1 MSTRSARAVIAR
13 NMAQP
18 KIDARE
24 KRFVEEY
31 LVDLDPKRAAIE
43 AGYSESVAA
52 SKAYQWVSNSK
63 VKPHVYEAVRK
74 QFQKR
79 SERTELTQ
87 DMVVNELRKIGFA
100 DIRKVISWGER
111 PVLEEMNEDDD
122 LRTYPVELIASE
134 NIDDD
139 TAAAISEVV
148 LTAQGVKVRL
158 HDKLRALV
166 NLGKHLGMFP
176 QRLEHLGRGGGP
188 IETVVT
194 MTPKEYARRALFLL
208 AEAQEQAKELE
219 DQDVE
224 GEAS

>member
-1 MSTRSARAVIAR
+1 MSTLSVRAVIAK
-13 NMAQP
+13 NMAQR
-18 KIDARE
+18 KLDTREAR
-24 KRFVEEY
+24 FIEEY
-31 LVDLDPKRAAIE
+31 LIDLDPKRAAIE
-43 AGYSESVAA
+43 AGYSKSMAA
-52 SKAYQWVSNSK
+52 SKAYQWVSNGK

-188 IETVVT
+188 IETVDLT
-194 MTPKEYARRALFLL
+194 TKEFARRALFLL